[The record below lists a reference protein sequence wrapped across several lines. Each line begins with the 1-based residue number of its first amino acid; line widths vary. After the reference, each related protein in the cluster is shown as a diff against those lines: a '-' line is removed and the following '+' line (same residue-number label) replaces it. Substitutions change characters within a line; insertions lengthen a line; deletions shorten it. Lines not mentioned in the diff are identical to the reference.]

1 MWESWVIALSIG
13 IVALAFVALVVFLIM
28 TLVSLRETLKTTN
41 EMCADLEQKIHAFDP
56 VVRVVSE
63 VGSTVEKCV
72 HKIKHAADESQPCPC
87 CHPNHGKV
95 ESRVNTV
102 LEVAE
107 WAVVGLALWQKIK
120 ERR

>member
-13 IVALAFVALVVFLIM
+13 IVALAFVALVIFLIL

-41 EMCADLEQKIHAFDP
+41 EMCVDLEKKIHAFDP

-72 HKIKHAADESQPCPC
+72 HKIKYPSEETSCPC
-87 CHPNHGKV
+87 CHQTQGKV
-95 ESRVNTV
+95 ENRFNTV

-107 WAVVGLALWQKIK
+107 WAVVGLALWQKFK